1 MEARNSLPE
10 IQGSSH
16 FFKTNLPSTL
26 EAKMLKIP
34 QKFVTKFGDDLS
46 CVATITVPNG
56 RVWKFGVVKERGKVW
71 FGNGWS
77 EFVEYFSIG
86 PGQPLVFQ
94 FKSNSNFHI
103 VIFDMTAF
111 EIEYPVSDGEE
122 PENVRQNFEHQNNME
137 SDEERSVEFL
147 GSRGPNSSFRILGN
161 NFKDKN
167 HQEFYGFL
175 EELGI
180 SISKACRNF
189 TVEERQRAL
198 LAARLFKPSNHSFL
212 VILRTSDLYE

>member
-1 MEARNSLPE
+1 MEATNCLPE

-16 FFKTNLPSTL
+16 FFKTILPSTL
-26 EAKMLKIP
+26 EPKMLVFLTQNSFAGWKIQKIP
-34 QKFVTKFGDDLS
+34 QKIVTKFGDDLS
-46 CVATITVPNG
+46 SVATITVPNG

-86 PGQPLVFQ
+86 PGHLLVFQ
-94 FKSNSNFHI
+94 FKSNSNFH

-137 SDEERSVEFL
+137 SDEERS
-147 GSRGPNSSFRILGN
+147 SRVPMVSL
-161 NFKDKN
+161 KN
-167 HQEFYGFL
+167 WGFL
-175 EELGI
+175 SVKQI
-180 SISKACRNF
+180 
-189 TVEERQRAL
+189 
-198 LAARLFKPSNHSFL
+198 
-212 VILRTSDLYE
+212 

>member
-1 MEARNSLPE
+1 MEATNCLPE

-16 FFKTNLPSTL
+16 FFKTILPSTL
-26 EAKMLKIP
+26 EPKMLNSFAGWKIQKIP
-34 QKFVTKFGDDLS
+34 QKIVTKFGDDLS
-46 CVATITVPNG
+46 SVATITVPNG

-86 PGQPLVFQ
+86 PGHLLVFQ
-94 FKSNSNFHI
+94 FKSNSNFHV

-147 GSRGPNSSFRILGN
+147 GSTAPNSSFRILGN
-161 NFKDKN
+161 NFKDKSTRA
-167 HQEFYGFL
+167 GL
-175 EELGI
+175 P
-180 SISKACRNF
+180 RN
-189 TVEERQRAL
+189 VYSPMHKNEPRRA
-198 LAARLFKPSNHSFL
+198 A
-212 VILRTSDLYE
+212 